1 MNAPDSSELLR
12 EFSRTGSEAAF
23 GELVRRHLDL
33 VYSAA
38 LRRSRG
44 DAALAADVAQTVFTD
59 LVRQVRNPGRRS
71 ESVLAAQSLA
81 GWLHRHTCFVT
92 ANALRSEVRR
102 RSREETAMQLHS
114 LSTDADWSSIAPE
127 LDEALSALPD
137 SDRDALVLR
146 FFEQATF
153 AHVGASLGTTED
165 AARRRVERALD
176 KLREQLAKRGV
187 TSTAAVLAT
196 SLAAH
201 AVTPAPTAL
210 AGAIQA
216 AAFALPATGS
226 TVSFLGFKT
235 LSVGVAASLAVSG
248 WFFARQT
255 GRELRQQNDFLRTEV
270 EALTAGMVQRDEDL
284 ETLRRRLPGPDEL
297 ARLASERAELLRLRG
312 EVARLRREL
321 AEAMP
326 ESTKP
331 GTEPATSNPVE
342 ARVIQIKLTSK
353 FLAVPESWVPSLT
366 SVPLQS
372 CAPLTSAEAESLI
385 ETATPMTGVDI
396 LGAPKVTTLS
406 GRQAEI
412 AVVGD
417 DGRGVSLN
425 VIPTTSDGN
434 LISITMAAGYQRID
448 ASAEAFTS
456 NPQPGTVPTASWC
469 RAVLADGQS
478 VLLHQPGDNS
488 AEAGEPRSLLVLV
501 TAVGI
506 DPAGNRLTP
515 EAGSERSVIPLPPP
529 TTAGVTDPSPAP

>member
-1 MNAPDSSELLR
+1 MNAPDSSELLH

-59 LVRQVRNPGRRS
+59 LVRQVRNSGRRS
-71 ESVLAAQSLA
+71 ESVLTAQSLA

-114 LSTDADWSSIAPE
+114 LSTDPDWSRIAPE

-153 AHVGASLGTTED
+153 ARVGASLGTTED

-210 AGAIQA
+210 AGTIQA

-248 WFFARQT
+248 WFFSRQT
-255 GRELRQQNDFLRTEV
+255 GRELRQQNDFLRAEV
-270 EALTAGMVQRDEDL
+270 EALTAGMVQRDEEL

-312 EVARLRREL
+312 EIARLRREL
-321 AEAMP
+321 AEAA
-326 ESTKP
+326 S
-331 GTEPATSNPVE
+331 EPAQPTPEAATPVPDVQFSVT
-342 ARVIQIKLTSK
+342 AK
-353 FLAVPESWVPSLT
+353 FLDVPESLVPSLT

-372 CAPLTSAEAESLI
+372 CAPISSAEAEDLLESARQI
-385 ETATPMTGVDI
+385 AGIDI
-396 LGAPKVTTLS
+396 LGAPAVTTLS
-406 GRQAEI
+406 GRQAQI
-412 AVVGD
+412 AQIGD
-417 DGRGVSLN
+417 DGRGVSLD
-425 VIPTTSDGN
+425 VLPTILDEN
-434 LISITMAAGYQRID
+434 QISLMTMAGREFGELPPEGIEVAHQVR
-448 ASAEAFTS
+448 A
-456 NPQPGTVPTASWC
+456 VPAANWC
-469 RAVLADGQS
+469 RVVLADGQS
-478 VLLHQPGDNS
+478 VLLHQPGS
-488 AEAGEPRSLLVLV
+488 HPAEAGERHSLLVLV

-515 EAGSERSVIPLPPP
+515 EAGSERSVTPLPPP